1 MLLGEWIIRIWEMK
15 IDQTV
20 GNQVMFG
27 ITIIILGLIIP
38 WFFNTIKQSIIKLF
52 KKLFAKWDEIP
63 HIKQRKI
70 VRKKRKTGKFSVAD
84 FKYLLEALDNGTLV
98 NKKAIKLIE
107 DEKKNWLIKSEVIKQ
122 QARNLDY
129 NLSTNKDF
137 RPSVVEKEKDE
148 L

>member
-63 HIKQRKI
+63 H
-70 VRKKRKTGKFSVAD
+70 
-84 FKYLLEALDNGTLV
+84 N
-98 NKKAIKLIE
+98 
-107 DEKKNWLIKSEVIKQ
+107 
-122 QARNLDY
+122 QATQNC
-129 NLSTNKDF
+129 TK
-137 RPSVVEKEKDE
+137 EKEDWE
-148 L
+148 ILSR